1 MTNPVSAAVI
11 RDLLN
16 RDGATAPH
24 DGGVLGIRA
33 RPEWTGAAITFGGKP
48 VAVVPCASALAVR
61 EALLSRSPGE
71 WLVVLTDRDD
81 DDLGTGIT
89 AHFVGRRLR
98 SPDPWEAV
106 KHGFEATAIDSAL
119 ARAENRTELANA
131 LLNATPTGGWPA
143 ARSGTLTYDHAMR
156 SVAAAHLGLA
166 SASVDLERVLE
177 WTTSTNLPRSLANLT
192 SLAGEPLAGLVVRWI
207 ACQAGDLAGVI
218 GTLVLAS
225 RAEDVLPL
233 GLVARAVGATPSDS
247 GPQALFRRSASL
259 PADRGPAALGAW
271 ADAAESVVKR
281 WLSQGD
287 AVPGT
292 LVRVLNRADR
302 LLTDLEAADYAG
314 SSEILRSGLTQ
325 RLASLGDTLAQ
336 AGSRAAER
344 VAAGALGEPLVQSD
358 ELKAVETAWERVA
371 AHALAS
377 RDGEVRVARSQA
389 AVQLVRWLA
398 LASAEPADLRA
409 AIEQYWTV
417 MSWVDRAAAD
427 AWNGVDDEE
436 LARGLRGVLE
446 AVRAR
451 RASFDR
457 RFADLLATH
466 EQISA
471 RAPAGAVS
479 AEDLLRTYVL
489 PIARQH
495 PVLFVLADGMSCAVA
510 SEVMDDISRQLD
522 AWVECV
528 PAGQTTRLAAIAA
541 YPTLTRVSRASL
553 FCGELVNGE
562 QAIEQTGFAKL
573 LQSAGVTGE
582 LFHKL
587 GLDSSEPGFSS
598 AHDVRAAIDNPNT
611 RVIACVLNTIDDAL
625 DRSDPGGIEWGAES
639 VKHLRPL
646 LERAYRAGRIV
657 VLASDHGH
665 IVERRAGRMLTV
677 ESASSNRSHAFT
689 GTVHPGE
696 IRITGRR
703 VLEHNGDAVLAV
715 EDGLRYGPLKAGYH
729 GGAAPAEV
737 IIPVTLLTTG
747 DVPAGWDLALPQAPA
762 WWRRPVTAVAAAP
775 PSKAVCT
782 VPEISAPRPSDP
794 PTLFDTEPET
804 SAPQPAASS
813 DPIAQLLS
821 SPVYAGQR
829 ERARGQA
836 MADEKVASLV
846 RALLSTPGHRIDAE
860 SAAAALQVPVIQL
873 AGALPRVQRLL
884 NIEQY
889 PVLDRDGNSV
899 VLDVALL
906 REQFSVFGELT

>member
-1 MTNPVSAAVI
+1 VTTPVSAAVI

-16 RDGATAPH
+16 RDGAAAPT

-33 RPEWTGAAITFGGKP
+33 RPEWSGAPITFAGKP
-48 VAVVPCASALAVR
+48 VTVVACASSLAVR
-61 EALLSRSPGE
+61 EVLLSRSPGE

-131 LLNATPTGGWPA
+131 LLNATPSSGWPA

-156 SVAAAHLGLA
+156 SVAAAHLGLEA
-166 SASVDLERVLE
+166 TSIDLERVLE
-177 WTTSTNLPRSLANLT
+177 WTTSASLARSLANLT
-192 SLAGEPLAGLVVRWI
+192 SLAGQQLAGSVVRWI
-207 ACQAGDLAGVI
+207 AGQAGDLAGVL
-218 GTLVLAS
+218 GALVLAG

-233 GLVARAVGATPSDS
+233 GLVARAVSATVSDS

-259 PADRGPAALGAW
+259 SADRGPVALGAW

-281 WLSQGD
+281 WLAQGNP
-287 AVPGT
+287 APET
-292 LVRVLNRADR
+292 LVRVLNRVDR
-302 LLTDLEAADYAG
+302 LLADVEAADYAG
-314 SSEILRSGLTQ
+314 SSDVMRSGLTQ
-325 RLASLGDTLAQ
+325 RLASLGDALAQ
-336 AGSRAAER
+336 AGSRAAGR
-344 VAAGALGEPLVQSD
+344 VAAGALGEALVQSD
-358 ELKAVETAWERVA
+358 ERKAVEAAWERVT
-371 AHALAS
+371 AHALAR
-377 RDGEVRVARSQA
+377 RDGEVRVVRSQA

-398 LASAEPADLRA
+398 LASAEPADLGS
-409 AIEQYWTV
+409 AIEQYWTTT
-417 MSWVDRAAAD
+417 SWVDRAAAD

-451 RASFDR
+451 RAAFDG
-457 RFADLLATH
+457 RFAQLLAAH
-466 EQISA
+466 ERIGA
-471 RAPAGAVS
+471 AAPAGAVN
-479 AEDLLRTYVL
+479 AEDLLRRYVL
-489 PIARQH
+489 PIAAQL
-495 PVLFVLADGMSCAVA
+495 PVLFVLADGMNCAVA
-510 SEVMDDISRQLD
+510 SEVMDDIGRQLD

-528 PAGQTTRLAAIAA
+528 PAGRTTRLAAIAS
-541 YPTLTRVSRASL
+541 YPTLTRVARPSL
-553 FCGELVNGE
+553 FCGELATGE
-562 QAIEQTGFAKL
+562 QAVEQAGFAKL
-573 LQSAGVTGE
+573 LQSVGLTGA

-611 RVIACVLNTIDDAL
+611 GVVACVLNTIDDAL
-625 DRSDPGGIEWGAES
+625 DRSDPGGTEWGAES

-646 LERAYRAGRIV
+646 LERAYRAGRVV

-677 ESASSNRSHAFT
+677 EAASSNRSHAYT
-689 GTVHPGE
+689 GTVQPGE
-696 IRITGRR
+696 IRLTGRR

-737 IIPVTLLTTG
+737 VIPVTLLTTG
-747 DVPAGWDLALPQAPA
+747 AVPAGWDLALPQAPA
-762 WWRRPVTAVAAAP
+762 WWRGSIASAAPVRPVAAARP
-775 PSKAVCT
+775 VVMPSK
-782 VPEISAPRPSDP
+782 PSDP

-804 SAPQPAASS
+804 AAPQPPASS
-813 DPIAQLLS
+813 DPITQLLS
-821 SPVYAGQR
+821 SPVYAEQR
-829 ERARGQA
+829 NRARGQA
-836 MADEKVASLV
+836 MPDEKVARLV
-846 RALLSTPGHRIDAE
+846 RALLTTPGNRIDAE

-884 NIEQY
+884 NVEQY
-889 PVLDRDGNSV
+889 PVLDRDGTSV
-899 VLDVALL
+899 VLDVTLL